1 MSMVTFAAYL
11 DGQTFMDYVA
21 LPSVNMIVN
30 MGIAP
35 DLTLVLVKLDGQ
47 VQIARSAYAYLVAT
61 TDTVICR
68 SNVDVDLDGQECF
81 VISPCVSR
89 VAHMVIAAHLAS
101 VCVTLVGLVKI
112 VQNASHFLDVTGEMG
127 IVANLW
133 NANVMMDTLVISAN
147 MQIVQQDATHNMAI
161 ALTPILVGVIQ
172 VGPDQLVTNACV
184 IPDA

>member
-30 MGIAP
+30 METAP

-81 VISPCVSR
+81 VISVSFFGCC
-89 VAHMVIAAHLAS
+89 LAPRLYII
-101 VCVTLVGLVKI
+101 CT
-112 VQNASHFLDVTGEMG
+112 
-127 IVANLW
+127 
-133 NANVMMDTLVISAN
+133 SAMLN
-147 MQIVQQDATHNMAI
+147 
-161 ALTPILVGVIQ
+161 
-172 VGPDQLVTNACV
+172 CKF
-184 IPDA
+184 

>member
-30 MGIAP
+30 METAP

-68 SNVDVDLDGQECF
+68 SNVDVDLGGQECF
-81 VISPCVSR
+81 VISVSYFW
-89 VAHMVIAAHLAS
+89 LLS
-101 VCVTLVGLVKI
+101 C
-112 VQNASHFLDVTGEMG
+112 SPG
-127 IVANLW
+127 IY
-133 NANVMMDTLVISAN
+133 N
-147 MQIVQQDATHNMAI
+147 MYIGYAE
-161 ALTPILVGVIQ
+161 L
-172 VGPDQLVTNACV
+172 
-184 IPDA
+184 